1 MTGGGGAVMG
11 KTDLLAGKVALVT
24 GGAQGLGRAIA
35 EGFAAAG
42 ARGLLFDLVRAD
54 DTLPGGWSFE
64 RGDVAEED
72 DVARA
77 VARVRGEFG
86 RLDVVVANAGIVPP
100 WHDTEAIDLAEWD
113 RVFAVNARGAMATIK
128 HALPLMK
135 QQGGSIVAMGST
147 NSWVGHARQAAYTAS
162 KHAVLG
168 IVRAA
173 ALDVGRFGIRINA
186 LCPGPV
192 ATAALLARVRRR
204 ADEGGATVEE
214 TLSRYGDTALGRMT
228 TTADVVGAALFL
240 ASDLSSGVT
249 GHLIPV
255 DAGFAC

>member
-1 MTGGGGAVMG
+1 MA
-11 KTDLLAGKVALVT
+11 KTVLLEGKVALVT

-42 ARGLLFDLVRAD
+42 ARGLLFDLVPGAD
-54 DTLPGGWSFE
+54 PLPEGWSRE
-64 RGDVAEED
+64 TGDVGKEQ
-72 DVARA
+72 DVERAFARA
-77 VARVRGEFG
+77 KETFG
-86 RLDVVVANAGIVPP
+86 RLDVVVANAGIVST

-113 RVFAVNARGAMATIK
+113 RVFAVNARGVVATIK
-128 HALPLMK
+128 HAVPLMK
-135 QQGGSIVAMGST
+135 QRGGSILAMGSI
-147 NSWVGHARQAAYTAS
+147 NSWVGHGKQAAYTAS

-173 ALDVGRFGIRINA
+173 ARDVGRFGIRVNA

-192 ATAALLARVRRR
+192 ATEALLSRARQR

-214 TLSRYGDTALGRMT
+214 TLKRYGDTPLGRMPT
-228 TTADVVGAALFL
+228 TEDVVGAALFL
-240 ASDLSSGVT
+240 ASDLSSGIT

-255 DAGFAC
+255 DAGVAF

>member
-1 MTGGGGAVMG
+1 MADLGASMG
-11 KTDLLAGKVALVT
+11 KAVLLAGKVALVT

-42 ARGLLFDLVRAD
+42 ARGLLFDSRPAD
-54 DTLPGGWSFE
+54 DPLPSGWNSH
-64 RGDVAEED
+64 RGDVANED
-72 DVARA
+72 DVTRA
-77 VARVRGEFG
+77 VTRVREEFG
-86 RLDVVVANAGIVPP
+86 RLDVAVANAGIVPP
-100 WHDTEAIDLAEWD
+100 WRDTEAIDLAEWD
-113 RVFAVNARGAMATIK
+113 RAFAVNARGVMATIK
-128 HALPLMK
+128 HAVPLMK
-135 QQGGSIVAMGST
+135 EHGGSIVAMGST
-147 NSWVGHARQAAYTAS
+147 NSWIGHPKQAAYTAS

-173 ALDVGRFGIRINA
+173 ARDVGRFGIRVNA

-214 TLSRYGDTALGRMT
+214 TLRRYGDTALGRMAMT
-228 TTADVVGAALFL
+228 EDVVGAALFL

-255 DAGFAC
+255 DAGSGS

>member
-1 MTGGGGAVMG
+1 MG

-35 EGFAAAG
+35 EGFAVAG
-42 ARGLLFDLVRAD
+42 ARGLLFDL
-54 DTLPGGWSFE
+54 LPAPEPLPTGWSFE
-64 RGDVAEED
+64 RGDVSNED

-77 VARVRGEFG
+77 LARVREEFG
-86 RLDVVVANAGIVPP
+86 RLDVAVANAGIVPP

-113 RVFAVNARGAMATIK
+113 RVFAVNARGVMATIK
-128 HALPLMK
+128 HAVPLMK
-135 QQGGSIVAMGST
+135 ERGGSILAMGST
-147 NSWVGHARQAAYTAS
+147 NSWIGHAKQAAYTAS

-173 ALDVGRFGIRINA
+173 ARDVGRFGIRVNA

-192 ATAALLARVRRR
+192 ATEALLARARRR
-204 ADEGGATVEE
+204 ADEGGPTVDE
-214 TLSRYGDTALGRMT
+214 TLRRYGDTALGRMT
-228 TTADVVGAALFL
+228 TTEDVVGAALFL

-255 DAGFAC
+255 DAGLA

>member
-1 MTGGGGAVMG
+1 MVDSGASMG
-11 KTDLLAGKVALVT
+11 RAALLAGKVALVT

-35 EGFAAAG
+35 EGFATAG
-42 ARGLLFDLVRAD
+42 ARGLLFDR
-54 DTLPGGWSFE
+54 LPAGDSLPDGWRFE
-64 RGDVAEED
+64 SGDVATEG

-77 VARVRGEFG
+77 VARLREEFG
-86 RLDVVVANAGIVPP
+86 RLDVVMASAGIVPP
-100 WHDTEAIDLAEWD
+100 WHDTEAVDLAEWD
-113 RVFAVNARGAMATIK
+113 RVFAVNARGVMATIK
-128 HALPLMK
+128 HAVPLMK
-135 QQGGSIVAMGST
+135 QQGGAIVAMGST
-147 NSWVGHARQAAYTAS
+147 NSWIGHARQAAYTAS

-168 IVRAA
+168 IVRAT
-173 ALDVGRFGIRINA
+173 ALDVGRFGIRVNA

-192 ATAALLARVRRR
+192 ATDALLARVRRR

-214 TLSRYGDTALGRMT
+214 TLRRYGDTALGRMA

-255 DAGFAC
+255 DAGLA